1 MVEFYF
7 LFSFDFVIVSQRA
20 LNEHQQTY
28 KDKQKGK
35 TINCSVSPAVSP
47 QLLRNSEL
55 YRLYLNTSHISF
67 KRGSNIR
74 TKNQRDITQ
83 KVKISNP
90 LKLPF

>member
-55 YRLYLNTSHISF
+55 YRLYLNTSHISQNSF
-67 KRGSNIR
+67 G
-74 TKNQRDITQ
+74 TFCQFEQ
-83 KVKISNP
+83 QP
-90 LKLPF
+90 LRSLKDLQ

>member
-1 MVEFYF
+1 MVEFFF

-47 QLLRNSEL
+47 QLLRNSEV
-55 YRLYLNTSHISF
+55 YRLYLNTSQHLISQNSF
-67 KRGSNIR
+67 G
-74 TKNQRDITQ
+74 TFCQFEQ
-83 KVKISNP
+83 QP
-90 LKLPF
+90 LRSLKDLQ